1 MKQILLA
8 TKNPAKIKRYKNG
21 LLNRGIKL
29 LTLDDIKVNLEIQED
44 GQDALENA
52 LIKARN
58 YYQETGITV
67 MAIDDNLFLEN
78 VPMEKQPGSFVRRV
92 NKKRLSD
99 LEMLEYYINLVK
111 EYGTD
116 GKLNAYWLYGLAL
129 IKDGLEF
136 TYTWKSA
143 DFYLVDT
150 KSETIETGY
159 PLNSISLNKKL
170 GKYFTDLT
178 ESDKLLI
185 QESDDQVFDF
195 IAKMFKFKISEVDFY
210 YKSNSI

>member
-52 LIKARN
+52 LIKVRN

-185 QESDDQVFDF
+185 QENDEQVFDF
-195 IAKMFKFKISEVDFY
+195 IAKNV
-210 YKSNSI
+210 

>member
-136 TYTWKSA
+136 TYTWKSV

-195 IAKMFKFKISEVDFY
+195 IAKNV
-210 YKSNSI
+210 

>member
-29 LTLDDIKVNLEIQED
+29 LTLDDIKINLEIQED

-195 IAKMFKFKISEVDFY
+195 IAKNV
-210 YKSNSI
+210 

>member
-78 VPMEKQPGSFVRRV
+78 IPMEKQPGSFVRRV

-116 GKLNAYWLYGLAL
+116 DKLNAYWLYGLAL

-195 IAKMFKFKISEVDFY
+195 IAKNV
-210 YKSNSI
+210 

>member
-52 LIKARN
+52 LIKVRN

-185 QESDDQVFDF
+185 KENDEQVFDF
-195 IAKMFKFKISEVDFY
+195 IAKNV
-210 YKSNSI
+210 

>member
-129 IKDGLEF
+129 IKDDLEF

-185 QESDDQVFDF
+185 QENDEQVFDF
-195 IAKMFKFKISEVDFY
+195 IAKNV
-210 YKSNSI
+210 

>member
-195 IAKMFKFKISEVDFY
+195 IVKNV
-210 YKSNSI
+210 

>member
-143 DFYLVDT
+143 DFYLVDI
-150 KSETIETGY
+150 KSKKIETGY

-195 IAKMFKFKISEVDFY
+195 IDKNV
-210 YKSNSI
+210 

>member
-8 TKNPAKIKRYKNG
+8 TKNPAKVKRYKNG
-21 LLNRGIKL
+21 LLKRGIKL
-29 LTLDDIKVNLEIQED
+29 LTLDDIKVSLEIQED

-78 VPMEKQPGSFVRRV
+78 VPIEKQPGSFVRRV

-195 IAKMFKFKISEVDFY
+195 IAKNV
-210 YKSNSI
+210 

>member
-129 IKDGLEF
+129 IKDDLEF

-195 IAKMFKFKISEVDFY
+195 IAKNV
-210 YKSNSI
+210 

>member
-29 LTLDDIKVNLEIQED
+29 LTLDDIKINLEIQED

-58 YYQETGITV
+58 YYQEIGITV

-143 DFYLVDT
+143 DFYLVDI
-150 KSETIETGY
+150 KSKKIETGY

-185 QESDDQVFDF
+185 QENDEQVFDF
-195 IAKMFKFKISEVDFY
+195 IAKNV
-210 YKSNSI
+210 

>member
-185 QESDDQVFDF
+185 QENDEQVFDF
-195 IAKMFKFKISEVDFY
+195 IAKNV
-210 YKSNSI
+210 

>member
-116 GKLNAYWLYGLAL
+116 GKLNAYWLYGLVL

-143 DFYLVDT
+143 DFYLVDI
-150 KSETIETGY
+150 KSKKIETGY

-185 QESDDQVFDF
+185 QENDEQVFDF
-195 IAKMFKFKISEVDFY
+195 IAKNV
-210 YKSNSI
+210 

>member
-136 TYTWKSA
+136 TYTWKSV
-143 DFYLVDT
+143 DFYLVDI
-150 KSETIETGY
+150 KSKKIETGY

-185 QESDDQVFDF
+185 QGNDEQVFDF
-195 IAKMFKFKISEVDFY
+195 IAKNV
-210 YKSNSI
+210 

>member
-58 YYQETGITV
+58 YYQEIGITV

-78 VPMEKQPGSFVRRV
+78 IPMEKQPGSFVRRV

-143 DFYLVDT
+143 DFYLVDI
-150 KSETIETGY
+150 KSKKIETGY

-195 IAKMFKFKISEVDFY
+195 IAKNV
-210 YKSNSI
+210 

>member
-143 DFYLVDT
+143 DFYLVDI
-150 KSETIETGY
+150 KSKKIETGY

-185 QESDDQVFDF
+185 QENDDQVFDF
-195 IAKMFKFKISEVDFY
+195 IAKNV
-210 YKSNSI
+210 

>member
-143 DFYLVDT
+143 DFYLVDI
-150 KSETIETGY
+150 KSKKIETGY

-195 IAKMFKFKISEVDFY
+195 IVKNV
-210 YKSNSI
+210 

>member
-29 LTLDDIKVNLEIQED
+29 LTLDNIKVNLEIQED

-185 QESDDQVFDF
+185 QESDQVFDF
-195 IAKMFKFKISEVDFY
+195 IAKNV
-210 YKSNSI
+210 

>member
-143 DFYLVDT
+143 DFYLVDI
-150 KSETIETGY
+150 KSKKIETGY

-195 IAKMFKFKISEVDFY
+195 IAKNV
-210 YKSNSI
+210 

>member
-58 YYQETGITV
+58 YYQEIGITV

-78 VPMEKQPGSFVRRV
+78 IPMEKQPGSFVRRV

-195 IAKMFKFKISEVDFY
+195 IAKNV
-210 YKSNSI
+210 

>member
-58 YYQETGITV
+58 YYKERGIKV
-67 MAIDDNLFLEN
+67 LAIDDNLFLEN

-195 IAKMFKFKISEVDFY
+195 IAKNV
-210 YKSNSI
+210 